1 MTVRVGSRRH
11 KSHQRATD
19 GHSGRERRRSV
30 EKRLT
35 VTTIPAQPARDGQVT
50 PVSQRAG
57 DLLSTRVVLRIA
69 LTVLVV
75 IGTIAL
81 IWVLWQPITWIIVA
95 AFVAVALAGPVNLL
109 ARVMPRWLAITIV
122 YIAVLL
128 IPIGIS
134 AAVLPPI
141 VDQGVNFVN
150 DLPGYT
156 DDLQNEVQKN
166 PDLAR
171 LNQDFGLTNE
181 LNRIAQDAPTK
192 IGEAATIIRDF
203 GSGLVSSLFAGL
215 TIYILS
221 IFMVARGRA
230 WLDGLLSL
238 RSGRE
243 SKAASVALDRIAN
256 AVGNYIAGAAV
267 QATIAGVCAFVVLT
281 ILGVPFAG
289 ALAVLYALFDLIPLV
304 GAFIAGAIILLVT
317 LFTDFPTA
325 SIIWF
330 VYASAYQ
337 SFENYVVQPQ
347 IHKRAVA
354 LEPFVVIVSVLF
366 GATLFGVVGAL
377 LAIPIAAAIQIG
389 AQEWW
394 RYRLDQQDAQ
404 PQPAAVAATAA
415 DS

>member
-1 MTVRVGSRRH
+1 
-11 KSHQRATD
+11 
-19 GHSGRERRRSV
+19 
-30 EKRLT
+30 
-35 VTTIPAQPARDGQVT
+35 VTTIPAQPAGDGR
-50 PVSQRAG
+50 PAPASQRASE
-57 DLLSTRVVLRIA
+57 LLSTRVVLRIV

-81 IWVLWQPITWIIVA
+81 IWVLWQPITWIIIA

-109 ARVMPRWLAITIV
+109 ARFMPRSLAITVV

-150 DLPGYT
+150 DLPAYS

-166 PDLAR
+166 PDLAK
-171 LNQDFGLTNE
+171 LNHDFGLTNE
-181 LNRIAQDAPTK
+181 LNRVAQDAPTK

-221 IFMVARGRA
+221 IFMVARGRS
-230 WLDGLLSL
+230 WIDGLLSL
-238 RSGRE
+238 RTGRE

-267 QATIAGVCAFVVLT
+267 QATIAGVCAFIVLT

-304 GAFIAGAIILLVT
+304 GAFIAGAIILIVT
-317 LFTDFPTA
+317 LFSDFPTA
-325 SIIWF
+325 SIVWF
-330 VYASAYQ
+330 VYATAYQ
-337 SFENYVVQPQ
+337 SFENYVIQPQ

-354 LEPFVVIVSVLF
+354 LEPFIVIVSVLF

-377 LAIPIAAAIQIG
+377 LAIPVAAAIQIG

-394 RYRLDQQDAQ
+394 RYRLDQQDQQA
-404 PQPAAVAATAA
+404 PPPTAA
-415 DS
+415 AASVDS

>member
-1 MTVRVGSRRH
+1 MLRIV
-11 KSHQRATD
+11 
-19 GHSGRERRRSV
+19 
-30 EKRLT
+30 LT
-35 VTTIPAQPARDGQVT
+35 VM
-50 PVSQRAG
+50 
-57 DLLSTRVVLRIA
+57 
-69 LTVLVV
+69 VV

-81 IWVLWQPITWIIVA
+81 IWVLWQPISWIVIA

-109 ARVMPRWLAITIV
+109 ARVMPRALAITIV
-122 YIAVLL
+122 YIALL
-128 IPIGIS
+128 LVPIGIS

-141 VDQGVNFVN
+141 VDQGVSFVN
-150 DLPGYT
+150 DLPAYV
-156 DDLQNEVQKN
+156 DDLQAEVQKN
-166 PDLAR
+166 PKLTKFDD
-171 LNQDFGLTNE
+171 DFGVTTE
-181 LNRIAQDAPTK
+181 LNRVAQDAPTK

-203 GSGLVSSLFAGL
+203 GSGLVSSLFAGI

-230 WLDGLLSL
+230 WIDGLLSL

-243 SKAASVALDRIAN
+243 SKAASVALDRIGN
-256 AVGNYIAGAAV
+256 AVGNYIAGAVV
-267 QATIAGVCAFVVLT
+267 QATIAGVCTFIILT

-304 GAFIAGAIILLVT
+304 GAYIAGMIILIVT
-317 LFTDFPTA
+317 LFADFPTA

-354 LEPFVVIVSVLF
+354 LEPFIVIVSVLF

-377 LAIPIAAAIQIG
+377 LAIPVAAAIQIG

-394 RYRLDQQDAQ
+394 RYRLDPQDAE
-404 PQPAAVAATAA
+404 PPAATATA
-415 DS
+415 ASIES

>member
-1 MTVRVGSRRH
+1 M
-11 KSHQRATD
+11 
-19 GHSGRERRRSV
+19 
-30 EKRLT
+30 
-35 VTTIPAQPARDGQVT
+35 TTIPAQPAGDGPAT
-50 PVSQRAG
+50 SASQRAG
-57 DLLSTRVVLRIA
+57 DLLSTRVVLRIV

-81 IWVLWQPITWIIVA
+81 IWVLWQPITWIIIA
-95 AFVAVALAGPVNLL
+95 GFVAVALAGPVNLL
-109 ARVMPRWLAITIV
+109 DRVMPRALAIAIV
-122 YIAVLL
+122 YLAVLL

-141 VDQGVNFVN
+141 VDQGVSFVN

-166 PDLAR
+166 PDLAK
-171 LNQDFGLTNE
+171 LNHDFGLTNE

-221 IFMVARGRA
+221 IFMVARGRS
-230 WLDGLLSL
+230 WIDGLLSL

-267 QATIAGVCAFVVLT
+267 QATIAGVCAFIVLT

-304 GAFIAGAIILLVT
+304 GAFIAGTIILIVT
-317 LFTDFPTA
+317 LFSDFPTA

-330 VYASAYQ
+330 VYATAYQ

-354 LEPFVVIVSVLF
+354 LEPFIVIVSVLF
-366 GATLFGVVGAL
+366 GATLFGVIGAL
-377 LAIPIAAAIQIG
+377 LAIPVAAAIQIG

-394 RYRLDQQDAQ
+394 RYRLDQQDAAG
-404 PQPAAVAATAA
+404 PAAAAAA
-415 DS
+415 ASGNS

>member
-1 MTVRVGSRRH
+1 M
-11 KSHQRATD
+11 
-19 GHSGRERRRSV
+19 
-30 EKRLT
+30 
-35 VTTIPAQPARDGQVT
+35 TTIPAQPARDGQVT

-304 GAFIAGAIILLVT
+304 GAFIAGTIILLVT

>member
-1 MTVRVGSRRH
+1 M
-11 KSHQRATD
+11 
-19 GHSGRERRRSV
+19 
-30 EKRLT
+30 
-35 VTTIPAQPARDGQVT
+35 TTIPAQPAGDGR
-50 PVSQRAG
+50 PAPASQRASE
-57 DLLSTRVVLRIA
+57 LLSTRVVLRIV

-81 IWVLWQPITWIIVA
+81 IWVLWQPITWIIIA

-109 ARVMPRWLAITIV
+109 ARFMPRSLAITVV

-150 DLPGYT
+150 DLPAYS

-166 PDLAR
+166 PDLAK
-171 LNQDFGLTNE
+171 LNHDFGLTNE
-181 LNRIAQDAPTK
+181 LNRVAQDAPTK

-221 IFMVARGRA
+221 IFMVARGRS
-230 WLDGLLSL
+230 WIDGLLSL
-238 RSGRE
+238 RTGRE

-267 QATIAGVCAFVVLT
+267 QATIAGVCAFIVLT

-304 GAFIAGAIILLVT
+304 GAFIAGAIILIVT
-317 LFTDFPTA
+317 LFSDFPTA

-330 VYASAYQ
+330 VYATAYQ

-354 LEPFVVIVSVLF
+354 LEPFIVIVSVLF
-366 GATLFGVVGAL
+366 GATLFGVIGAL
-377 LAIPIAAAIQIG
+377 LAIPVAAAIQIG

-394 RYRLDQQDAQ
+394 RYRLDQQDQQA
-404 PQPAAVAATAA
+404 PLPTAA
-415 DS
+415 AASVDS

>member
-1 MTVRVGSRRH
+1 M
-11 KSHQRATD
+11 
-19 GHSGRERRRSV
+19 
-30 EKRLT
+30 
-35 VTTIPAQPARDGQVT
+35 TTIPAQPAGDGPAT
-50 PVSQRAG
+50 SASQRAG
-57 DLLSTRVVLRIA
+57 DLLSTREVLRIV
-69 LTVLVV
+69 LTVQVV

-81 IWVLWQPITWIIVA
+81 IWVLWQPITWIIIA
-95 AFVAVALAGPVNLL
+95 GFVAVALAGPVNLL
-109 ARVMPRWLAITIV
+109 DRVMPRALAIAIV
-122 YIAVLL
+122 YLAVLL

-141 VDQGVNFVN
+141 VDQGVSFVN

-166 PDLAR
+166 PDLAK
-171 LNQDFGLTNE
+171 LNHDFGLTNE

-221 IFMVARGRA
+221 IFMVARGRS
-230 WLDGLLSL
+230 WIDGLLSL

-267 QATIAGVCAFVVLT
+267 QATIAGVCAFIVLT

-304 GAFIAGAIILLVT
+304 GAFIAGTIILIVT
-317 LFTDFPTA
+317 LFSDFPTA

-330 VYASAYQ
+330 VYATAYQ

-354 LEPFVVIVSVLF
+354 LEPFIVIVSVLF
-366 GATLFGVVGAL
+366 GATLFGVIGAL
-377 LAIPIAAAIQIG
+377 LAIPVAAAIQIG

-394 RYRLDQQDAQ
+394 RYRLDQQDSE
-404 PQPAAVAATAA
+404 PPAATATAASA

>member
-1 MTVRVGSRRH
+1 
-11 KSHQRATD
+11 
-19 GHSGRERRRSV
+19 
-30 EKRLT
+30 
-35 VTTIPAQPARDGQVT
+35 VTTIPAQPAGDGPAT
-50 PVSQRAG
+50 SASQRAG
-57 DLLSTRVVLRIA
+57 DLLSTRVVLRIV

-81 IWVLWQPITWIIVA
+81 IWVLWQPITWIIIA
-95 AFVAVALAGPVNLL
+95 GFVAVALAGPVNLL
-109 ARVMPRWLAITIV
+109 DRVMPRALAIAIV
-122 YIAVLL
+122 YLAVLL

-141 VDQGVNFVN
+141 VDQGVSFVN

-166 PDLAR
+166 PDLAK
-171 LNQDFGLTNE
+171 LNHDFGLTNE

-221 IFMVARGRA
+221 IFMVARGRS
-230 WLDGLLSL
+230 WIDGLLSL

-267 QATIAGVCAFVVLT
+267 QATIAGVCAFIVLT

-304 GAFIAGAIILLVT
+304 GAFIAGTIILIVT
-317 LFTDFPTA
+317 LFSDFPTA

-330 VYASAYQ
+330 VYATAYQ

-354 LEPFVVIVSVLF
+354 LEPFIVIVSVLF
-366 GATLFGVVGAL
+366 GATLFGVIGAL
-377 LAIPIAAAIQIG
+377 LAIPVAAAIQIG

-394 RYRLDQQDAQ
+394 RYRLDQQDAAG
-404 PQPAAVAATAA
+404 PDAAAAAA
-415 DS
+415 SGNS

>member
-1 MTVRVGSRRH
+1 MT
-11 KSHQRATD
+11 
-19 GHSGRERRRSV
+19 
-30 EKRLT
+30 
-35 VTTIPAQPARDGQVT
+35 TTPAQPARDGQVT
-50 PVSQRAG
+50 PVSQRTG

-156 DDLQNEVQKN
+156 DDLQTEVQKN

-221 IFMVARGRA
+221 IFMVARGRS

-330 VYASAYQ
+330 IYASAYQ